1 MKIAELMLQM
11 PEGETLEKSLAAV
24 MKDRMGS
31 RKLIDFPMDFPII
44 FDRVLLYT
52 VWAP

>member
-24 MKDRMGS
+24 MKDRMGAQQRNFLAPGS
-31 RKLIDFPMDFPII
+31 D
-44 FDRVLLYT
+44 VL
-52 VWAP
+52 VEF